1 MKVFFFAHN
10 MWIGWADVCL
20 RRLCTIW
27 ERERLTVVLRSMDFV
42 FVPFNLPRYSISCC
56 GFVPCRLLFSSMC
69 FFFFF
74 LPFCLLLDV
83 CRLLIVFLVQCLL
96 YFTYFFFFLT
106 PDTMLLTNA
115 YSVRFPFASSK
126 PFVLLSTS
134 SKRYTIHFGFEEKRR
149 WRAEWQKKRRENGK
163 KTMGKINTMKWICK
177 ASCKKGSK
185 QEEELRPTTTTKTE
199 EQTSKARSIRRYGL
213 GHLVLD
219 TT

>member
-1 MKVFFFAHN
+1 
-10 MWIGWADVCL
+10 
-20 RRLCTIW
+20 
-27 ERERLTVVLRSMDFV
+27 MDFV
-42 FVPFNLPRYSISCC
+42 FVPFNLPRYSIFCC
-56 GFVPCRLLFSSMC
+56 GFVPCRLLFSPMC

-149 WRAEWQKKRRENGK
+149 WRAEWQKSVEK
-163 KTMGKINTMKWICK
+163 MGKNKGKNQHNEMDLQGKLQKRQQARRRTTTNNNNNNKNWRTNLKGQKYSTIWLGPLGARYTVALIKRVTLCA
-177 ASCKKGSK
+177 ASCHFL
-185 QEEELRPTTTTKTE
+185 EH
-199 EQTSKARSIRRYGL
+199 IFM
-213 GHLVLD
+213 
-219 TT
+219 

>member
-27 ERERLTVVLRSMDFV
+27 ERERLTVFFGRWISYLFPSIYLAIRFLVVALCLVASFSLQCV
-42 FVPFNLPRYSISCC
+42 FFP
-56 GFVPCRLLFSSMC
+56 
-69 FFFFF
+69 FF

-163 KTMGKINTMKWICK
+163 KTKGKINTMKWICK